1 MQSFRLLQG
10 GGGLT
15 GSVIGVDLVNG
26 GGGYTFPPFVEIED
40 ECGGG
45 YGATAKAVIDY
56 DPDSPTYQQITDIY
70 IVTEGENYTPPK
82 DIPIDEDFI
91 LDDEK
96 GPIIIDGGENYE
108 GEDTVTDSNDVE
120 YDIQIDNNGSI
131 TKLIPKIDNEYPS
144 FADIVKDELLKYTVN
159 SITGSGAKI
168 APRIKKRPIDPQGE
182 VKQVIDCISKDD
194 DFVGYVN
201 GEKYYGPFHVHPT
214 NGRKMVGATHVST
227 PHQYIY
233 DSPEESL
240 GSAQQIVSTTTQIQQ
255 VTGGGASATTSGDT
269 PTTSTTSTT
278 SGGTPAPTPTPTA
291 TPTPTPPPSS
301 PPPSPPPSGGGGY

>member
-1 MQSFRLLQG
+1 M
-10 GGGLT
+10 
-15 GSVIGVDLVNG
+15 IGVDLVNG
-26 GGGYTFPPFVEIED
+26 GGGYTFPPFVELVD

-70 IVTEGENYTPPK
+70 IVTEGENYTPDK
-82 DIPIDEDFI
+82 DNPIDDDFI

-96 GPIIIDGGENYE
+96 GPIIIDGGENYD

-131 TKLIPKIDNEYPS
+131 TKLIPKINNEYPS
-144 FADIVKDELLKYTVN
+144 FGGLIEYTVN

-168 APRIKKRPIDPQGE
+168 APRIKKRPITPQGQ

-201 GEKYYGPFHVHPT
+201 GEKYYGPFHT
-214 NGRKMVGATHVST
+214 SNKWKKNGRCYAC
-227 PHQYIY
+227 IY
-233 DSPEESL
+233 
-240 GSAQQIVSTTTQIQQ
+240 
-255 VTGGGASATTSGDT
+255 TS
-269 PTTSTTSTT
+269 SIHL
-278 SGGTPAPTPTPTA
+278 
-291 TPTPTPPPSS
+291 
-301 PPPSPPPSGGGGY
+301 